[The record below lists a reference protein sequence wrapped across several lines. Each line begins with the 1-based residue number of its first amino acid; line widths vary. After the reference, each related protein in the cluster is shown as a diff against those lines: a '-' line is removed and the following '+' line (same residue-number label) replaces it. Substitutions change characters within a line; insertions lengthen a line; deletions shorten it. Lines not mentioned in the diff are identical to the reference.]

1 MNVDTT
7 PQELLQRSILG
18 HSGLGI
24 SEYRIISKGVS
35 EYVEEDKE
43 ISRVL
48 EKYSNTDIYIGINP
62 RSERGGTND
71 CVKYVTALVIDI
83 DPTRER
89 GTASTDEQHELALAV
104 GQKIFDDFPG
114 TYKVDSGS
122 GCHVYFPIKPIHV
135 VNPKTLYKSVKKWA
149 SAIRGKYE
157 VEGVKIDSIFDLAR
171 LIRVWGSTNFKSN
184 RPCTLTDAPNE
195 LKRFEFSFSQE
206 EEINPA
212 NADLSQA
219 ELRFARL
226 CVSNPVLNRI
236 VVGEAKFD
244 SRSEADY
251 VFISEL
257 TRAHF
262 TTDEIFALRCKN
274 PSGRKE
280 DMKRGDVD
288 RVAQKTRDNEMATT
302 SLIGGADTYL
312 TSLKQR
318 KMGLKTG
325 FPTFDEMVSGLKPQK
340 VIVLAARPNE
350 GKTTL
355 ATQVIRNLAEQGE
368 MCLFFPT
375 EVGAEPIYD
384 KIVSSKTGIN
394 LKHFQNGDFTDEQYK
409 EIVKTREY
417 LSKLPLAIVE
427 DFGLSVDK
435 LESHIAKIRPRVFIV
450 DYIQALK
457 YETGEANE
465 IASAVRKIKELAG
478 DYDCTAIICSQ
489 LLRETD
495 GKNPFSLSRLKGSG
509 AIEEFGDVIAFLH
522 TPLEDKFLYPR
533 PVSFVVTKSK
543 YSAIGDVPL
552 KFYTSTCRFEEAN
565 EQATTTT
572 A

>member
-1 MNVDTT
+1 MNIDTV
-7 PQELLQRSILG
+7 PQELLQRAILG

-35 EYVEEDKE
+35 EYVEEDSQVQKILENFKE
-43 ISRVL
+43 
-48 EKYSNTDIYIGINP
+48 TDIYVGINP
-62 RSERGGTND
+62 RKERGGTND
-71 CVKYVTALVIDI
+71 CVSYLTCLVIDI
-83 DPTRER
+83 DPVRER
-89 GTASTDEQHELALAV
+89 GQASTDEQHELALAV
-104 GQKIFDDFPG
+104 GQRLYEDFPG
-114 TYKVDSGS
+114 TYRVDSGS
-122 GCHVYFPIKPIHV
+122 GCHVYFPINPVHV
-135 VNPKTLYKSVKKWA
+135 VNPKSLYKSVKKWA
-149 SAIRGKYE
+149 TAIRNKYE

-171 LIRVWGSTNFKSN
+171 VIRVWGSHNYKSN
-184 RPCTLTDAPNE
+184 RPCSLLDAPTE
-195 LKRFEFSFSQE
+195 LKRFAFHFAQE
-206 EEINPA
+206 EEINAA
-212 NADLSQA
+212 NENLSQA

-226 CVSNPVLNRI
+226 CVSNPVLSRI
-236 VVGEAKFD
+236 VNGEAKFD

-262 TTDEIFALRCKN
+262 TADEIFGLRLKN

-280 DMKRGDVD
+280 EMKRADVD
-288 RVAQKTRDNEMATT
+288 RVAQKTRDNEMATS
-302 SLIGGADTYL
+302 SLIGGADAYL
-312 TSLKQR
+312 TSLKNR
-318 KMGLKTG
+318 KVGLKTG

-355 ATQVIRNLAEQGE
+355 ATQIIRNIAEQGE

-384 KIVSSKTGIN
+384 KIVSSKTNID
-394 LKHFQNGDFTDEQYK
+394 LKRFQNGNFTDDQYQ

-465 IASAVRKIKELAG
+465 IAAAVRKIKELAG
-478 DYDCTAIICSQ
+478 DYDCTAIVCSQ
-489 LLRETD
+489 LLREAD

-522 TPLEDKFLYPR
+522 TPIEDKFLSPR

-552 KFYTSTCRFEEAN
+552 KFYTSVCRFEEATEN
-565 EQATTTT
+565 ATG